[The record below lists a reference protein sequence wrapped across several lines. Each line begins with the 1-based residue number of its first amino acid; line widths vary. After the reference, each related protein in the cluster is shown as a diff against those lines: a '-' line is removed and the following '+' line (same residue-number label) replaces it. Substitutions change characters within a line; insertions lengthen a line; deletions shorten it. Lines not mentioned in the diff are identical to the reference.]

1 LTDFKGGAMSEAF
14 VPGWLPTGWKRGDRL
29 QVINRN
35 FRHGPVMALQN
46 VQPTMSPCIGGD
58 GSAYMQD
65 MVMAKFHEANRGK
78 VLAWLRWFCFTEDY
92 PDLAGQI

>member
-1 LTDFKGGAMSEAF
+1 MSGSF

-35 FRHGPVMALQN
+35 FRNGPVMALQN
-46 VQPTMSPCIGGD
+46 VQRIMTPCVGWDDPVYLGNIE
-58 GSAYMQD
+58 
-65 MVMAKFHEANRGK
+65 MAEFHEANRGQ